1 MVLFILSFLCF
12 LCHNVEEMRG
22 VYLGLGTNLGDR
34 EENLAQALSL
44 ISQNIGAVVKKS
56 TVIETEP
63 WGHLDQPD
71 FLNMVIEVETDLQP
85 MELLSQCKDIEK
97 TLGRRESG
105 RWAARIIDVDI
116 LLYGEVKMNTE
127 TLTIPHKFMF
137 ERDFVMIPLKEI
149 KPDICH

>member
-1 MVLFILSFLCF
+1 
-12 LCHNVEEMRG
+12 MRG

-97 TLGRRESG
+97 TLGRMESG